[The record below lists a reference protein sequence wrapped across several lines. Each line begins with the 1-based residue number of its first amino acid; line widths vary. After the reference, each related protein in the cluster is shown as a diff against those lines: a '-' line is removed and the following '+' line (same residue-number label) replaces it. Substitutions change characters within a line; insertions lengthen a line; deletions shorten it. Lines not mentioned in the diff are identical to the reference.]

1 MKSIWK
7 FIHLQRQRKK
17 QNKSKRKRERKGF
30 NSNRERVQAER
41 YIFCTGPQKKILV
54 ALLVYVPLHW
64 WNFAFRNNF
73 QILTSWFSLSFLE
86 WEVFV
91 NSPFKHASH
100 HKQEKKLV
108 FSYWGSVPTFVV
120 DCSWPSNLYFSASS
134 ASGSAPSSQDS
145 SSTATPTSTP
155 SDNKRKRT
163 RNDTEVTSLSVV
175 KKIDMYMLKY
185 VLVYIYSHEY
195 ITCAIVFHRF
205 MVI

>member
-1 MKSIWK
+1 MK
-7 FIHLQRQRKK
+7 IHPLTEAKEEAKQKLKKKRKK
-17 QNKSKRKRERKGF
+17 GLQLQQREGPSRKVHFLYR
-30 NSNRERVQAER
+30 
-41 YIFCTGPQKKILV
+41 TPKKILV

-175 KKIDMYMLKY
+175 KKKY
-185 VLVYIYSHEY
+185 
-195 ITCAIVFHRF
+195 TCTC
-205 MVI
+205 